1 MAASGGVGGGGGGPT
16 GGGASTLSS
25 TILRKTA
32 SESNLLKMKMKPK
45 RIGAL
50 GESTRAGP
58 YQVGGDKNHV
68 PKMNLRN
75 SNKFLFNIS
84 GELVLVLVSE
94 GEEVD
99 LVIQTFTLAE
109 GSRPY
114 QRRRPSQSWEPHVLQ
129 V

>member
-1 MAASGGVGGGGGGPT
+1 MLYGRENRRGREGDLFAYVGVVSRYLGVGVGGGVGGPT

-58 YQVGGDKNHV
+58 YQVGGVKNHV
-68 PKMNLRN
+68 HK
-75 SNKFLFNIS
+75 
-84 GELVLVLVSE
+84 
-94 GEEVD
+94 
-99 LVIQTFTLAE
+99 
-109 GSRPY
+109 
-114 QRRRPSQSWEPHVLQ
+114 
-129 V
+129 